1 MKGAGGGALSLC
13 GKTSHLGKVSSHAAI
28 PSVSSLEN
36 GVAMWGFVRILHLL
50 RVGCLVTTDYTSG
63 LFSPSLP
70 VPRFASLRA
79 DRNPFSIWG
88 FLSI

>member
-1 MKGAGGGALSLC
+1 MKDAGGGAFYPC

-50 RVGCLVTTDYTSG
+50 RVGCLVTTDYTLG
-63 LFSPSLP
+63 M
-70 VPRFASLRA
+70 
-79 DRNPFSIWG
+79 
-88 FLSI
+88 